1 MKKALTAIMLAGALA
16 ATTLTVS
23 AEGLGLA
30 DLAGQALTQL
40 GSNVD
45 ISSLN
50 LGGLDLNNFKL
61 ADVNFDS
68 LLGSLKN
75 SGILENLDLSSLNLQ
90 GVLDLADN
98 SQLLQSFGINSIDK
112 DALQSALTDSRVS
125 TTLNKIL
132 GDAGKGVSVKATIK
146 GLAGNATVKELFTK
160 VTGQDLSTVL
170 GKVNQENVTELM
182 NQGVS
187 ALFSQNTGAGS
198 ASASSLQ
205 TLLQGGINSLL
216 GK

>member
-1 MKKALTAIMLAGALA
+1 MKKTVTAILLAGALA
-16 ATTLTVS
+16 ATTFTVS

-40 GSNVD
+40 GANVD
-45 ISSLN
+45 VSSLN

-75 SGILENLDLSSLNLQ
+75 SGILQNLDLNSLNLQ

-112 DALQSALTDSRVS
+112 NALQSALEDSRVS

-132 GDAGKGVSVKATIK
+132 KDAGNGVSVQAAIK
-146 GLAGNATVKELFTK
+146 SLASNATVKELFTK
-160 VTGQDLSTVL
+160 VTGQDLGTVL

-182 NQGVS
+182 NQGVN
-187 ALFSQNTGAGS
+187 ALFSQKTGAGS
-198 ASASSLQ
+198 ASATDLQ
-205 TLLQGGINSLL
+205 ALLQGGINSLL